1 MKVRIKKLHFPI
13 IIEQDEDG
21 YYIVSCPVFKGC
33 HSYGKTIK
41 EAMKNIKEAIELCL
55 EEERIEELNEFI
67 GIREIEIE
75 ISEATGT

>member
-67 GIREIEIE
+67 GIREIEI
-75 ISEATGT
+75 